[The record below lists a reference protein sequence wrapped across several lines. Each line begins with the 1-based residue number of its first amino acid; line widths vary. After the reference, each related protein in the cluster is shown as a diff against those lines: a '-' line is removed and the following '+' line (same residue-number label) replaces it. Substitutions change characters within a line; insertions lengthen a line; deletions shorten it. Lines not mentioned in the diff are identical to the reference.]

1 MTTDTM
7 TSLTTHARRINREHV
22 LLLPGG
28 VLALALCIG
37 AAPVKAADA
46 SSAAAAALK
55 VLTAGAQPSA
65 GEEVPGTVGQATGRT
80 PPSPSAMPQSITV
93 QSGESIDAVLRRALP
108 GLPLR
113 EDFLRQALAQAN
125 PRIFPR
131 GKTYP
136 VRPGS
141 VLMVP
146 THAQL
151 RQMILLQ
158 SPAAAALFEA
168 PTTTVQADLP
178 KGPDKRHWV
187 RFP

>member
-1 MTTDTM
+1 MTTHSHTTM
-7 TSLTTHARRINREHV
+7 VTHACWIDQAHRQF
-22 LLLPGG
+22 
-28 VLALALCIG
+28 LAASFLMLGLCFG
-37 AAPVKAADA
+37 MTPARAADT

-55 VLTAGAQPSA
+55 VLTAGALPAA
-65 GEEVPGTVGQATGRT
+65 GEEVQTTDR
-80 PPSPSAMPQSITV
+80 PSASRAPPLPVIAAHSITV

-108 GLPLR
+108 GLPLK

-136 VRPGS
+136 VRPGT
-141 VLMVP
+141 VLVVP

-151 RQMILLQ
+151 RQMILQQ

-168 PTTTVQADLP
+168 PAATQAEAP
-178 KGPDKRHWV
+178 KGQEKRHWV